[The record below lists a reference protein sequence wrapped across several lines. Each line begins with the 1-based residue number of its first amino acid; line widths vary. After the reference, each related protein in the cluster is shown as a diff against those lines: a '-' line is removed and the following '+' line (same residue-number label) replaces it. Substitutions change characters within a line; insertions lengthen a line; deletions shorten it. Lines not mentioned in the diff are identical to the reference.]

1 MTEESKVQWIYA
13 SKDNEELEQRYDVW
27 AGEYDKDLDE
37 SFGWVGPK
45 VGAEVFAKHVPLA
58 AVILDAG
65 VGTGLVGVE
74 LRKLGYTNITGMDM
88 SQGMLD
94 EAARKGVYRQLDQMV
109 MGEKLDYIDDAFDA
123 VISIG
128 VLTLGHAPAESL
140 DELIRVTKSGG
151 HVVFSLRPD
160 VYEEHGFKQ
169 KQAAL
174 KAAGRWELV
183 EVSDKVKIMP
193 KGEPEVEH
201 QVWVYRVSP
210 GGE

>member
-45 VGAEVFAKHVPLA
+45 VGAEVFARHVPRS
-58 AVILDAG
+58 AVVLDAG

-74 LRKLGYTNITGMDM
+74 LTELGYTDITGMDM

-94 EAARKGVYRQLDQMV
+94 EAARKGLYRQLDQMV
-109 MGEKLDYIDDAFDA
+109 MGQKLDYADGAFDA

-140 DELIRVTKSGG
+140 DELVRVTKSGG

-160 VYEEHGFKQ
+160 VYEEHGFKE

-174 KAAGRWELV
+174 EAAGRWELA

-201 QVWVYRVSP
+201 QVWAYRVCSH
-210 GGE
+210 GE

>member
-1 MTEESKVQWIYA
+1 MTEDNKVQWIYA
-13 SKDNEELEQRYDVW
+13 SRNNEELEQRYDVW
-27 AGEYDKDLDE
+27 AAEYDRNLDE

-45 VGAEVFAKHVPLA
+45 VGAQVFARHVPKS

-65 VGTGLVGVE
+65 AGTGLVGIE
-74 LRKLGYTNITGMDM
+74 LKELGYADITAMDM

-94 EAARKGVYRQLDQMV
+94 EAAKKGVYRKLDQMV
-109 MGEKLDYIDDAFDA
+109 LGQKLDYADGAFDA

-140 DELIRVTKSGG
+140 DELVRVTKSGG

-160 VYEEHGFKQ
+160 VYEEQGFKE
-169 KQAAL
+169 KQSAL
-174 KAAGRWELV
+174 EAAGRWRLV
-183 EVSDKVKIMP
+183 EVSDRVKIMP

-201 QVWVYRVSP
+201 QVWVYRARSD
-210 GGE
+210 GE